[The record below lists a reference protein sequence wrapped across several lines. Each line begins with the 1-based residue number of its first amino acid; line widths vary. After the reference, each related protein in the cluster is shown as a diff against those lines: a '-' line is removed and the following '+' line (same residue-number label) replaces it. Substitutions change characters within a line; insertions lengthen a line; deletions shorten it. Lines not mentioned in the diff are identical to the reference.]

1 MIPTNTTALSSN
13 GLTLADWTQ
22 TMQRSVLRQMIAVV
36 SQPGILS
43 FAGGL
48 PAPELFPAEA
58 IAQATADVL
67 ASDPLCLQY
76 RPPHPPLKRHIVQL
90 MAQRGVACSEEQI
103 FITTG
108 AQQALDV
115 LTRLLLNPGGQV
127 MLEETVYS
135 GMQQVVAPF
144 RPDILTVPT
153 DLDEGINVE
162 AVEEWLASGA
172 RPAFLYTI
180 PESHNPLGVSISPE
194 RRRQLVE
201 LARHY
206 HLPIIEDDAYGFL
219 GYEGEAERPMR
230 AYDDQWVFY
239 VGSFSKIISP
249 AMRLGWMVVPETL
262 IPRLTVVKEAI
273 DLESSA
279 LVQRI
284 VTAFLDAG
292 HLPGHLDTLRQAY
305 RDRRD
310 RMLCALHRYLPA
322 DIAQWSH
329 PSGGMFVWVE
339 LPHGIDTAEL
349 LHTAI
354 EQEKVAFIPGHAF
367 GVRNGRS
374 LDNHSH
380 AGEGASHCLR
390 LNFSNCP
397 ADQIEDGIGRLAK
410 VIKER
415 NSGELAPA
423 RPVGG
428 TCPGKAG
435 GGNSRSSFDV
445 TRNSH
450 VLPHLSGVP
459 LSS

>member
-1 MIPTNTTALSSN
+1 MIATMTTPSTN

-58 IAQATADVL
+58 IAQATAHVL
-67 ASDPLCLQY
+67 ATDPLALQY
-76 RPPHPPLKRHIVQL
+76 RPPHPPLKWHIVQL
-90 MAQRGVACSEEQI
+90 MARRGVDCTEDQI

-115 LTRLLLNPGGQV
+115 LARLLLNPGGQV

-135 GMQQVVAPF
+135 GIQQVVAPF

-153 DLDEGINVE
+153 DLDEGIDVD
-162 AVEEWLASGA
+162 AVEEWLAWGA

-194 RRRQLVE
+194 RRQRLVE
-201 LARHY
+201 LARYY

-219 GYEGEAERPMR
+219 CYEGEAERPMR

-239 VGSFSKIISP
+239 VGSFSKIIAP
-249 AMRLGWMVVPETL
+249 AMRLGWMVVPENL

-292 HLPGHLDTLRQAY
+292 HLPGHLETLRGAY

-310 RMLCALHRYLPA
+310 RMLRALYRYLPA
-322 DIAQWSH
+322 DTAHWSH
-329 PSGGMFVWVE
+329 PCGGMFIWVE
-339 LPHGIDTAEL
+339 LPHGVDTAEL
-349 LHTAI
+349 LQTAV
-354 EQEKVAFIPGHAF
+354 ECEKVAFIPGHAF
-367 GVRNGRS
+367 GVRNGHT
-374 LDNHSH
+374 LDDHSH

-397 ADQIEDGIGRLAK
+397 ADAIEEGIGRLAK
-410 VIKER
+410 VI
-415 NSGELAPA
+415 NQSFHQLD
-423 RPVGG
+423 GG
-428 TCPGKAG
+428 TTYG
-435 GGNSRSSFDV
+435 R
-445 TRNSH
+445 
-450 VLPHLSGVP
+450 
-459 LSS
+459 LSSH